1 MKKFFLILS
10 FLNILWAQFS
20 DPAQFSVKIDD
31 VNQGEVAIVDVSAE
45 LDFTWRIY
53 AVYDVPEGPSS
64 TKFIIESDIV
74 NKSGK
79 VIEPEP
85 IEKFDEGFSNIT
97 RYHEGTPQFSIP
109 LELKDD
115 LPNGTYNVD
124 VIIDYQVCNNSLCYP
139 PNQITKTATFD
150 IKSGPIRSDFV
161 FENFDF
167 DKDSILAIADNNI
180 SSFLILA
187 MTMGFL
193 ALLTPCV
200 FPMIPIT
207 ISFFLK
213 RGEDKNTSPVKGALV
228 YMFGI
233 IMTFT
238 LLGMLLAI
246 FLGASG
252 ATQLAS
258 NPYVNLFIAFLF
270 IYFAFSLFGFYEIE
284 LPQSLKR
291 FSLQRENSEGYAGI
305 LFMAL
310 TFTLTSFTCTVGF
323 MGLILVAAS
332 QGQWFWPIIGMLI
345 FSLAFASPFFFLALF
360 PHYLT
365 KMPQSGG
372 WLNSV
377 KVIMGFLEIAAAFKF
392 ISNTDL
398 VWQWDIFTYE
408 VVLTCWAIIMALCA
422 SYILGYIRFKN
433 DSKVTFSYQR
443 ELLIGVIGLLIV
455 LYYQWSWITL
465 TSSAKELVSYWSMMN
480 TYIPL
485 FYIGAVM
492 AVYGLKS
499 YGRILLSIIFLFL
512 SLYLLSGNFG
522 YNING
527 TIESYLP
534 PKKMKSNLNWINSLD
549 DAFII
554 ANEENKNIF
563 IDFTGVTCTNCRWME
578 TNIFSIN
585 SVEELMSEYVLVSLY
600 TDAGEGYLE
609 KREYQINR
617 FETAALPYYVILDSN
632 DKVLSE
638 FPGLTRN
645 VEEFKNFLKTGLNN

>member
-1 MKKFFLILS
+1 MKNFFLTLS

-20 DPAQFSVKIDD
+20 DPAQFTVNIDD
-31 VNQGEVAIVDVSAE
+31 VNQGEVAIIDVNAE

-53 AVYDVPEGPSS
+53 AVYDVPEGPSP

-79 VIEPEP
+79 IIEPEP
-85 IEKFDEGFSNIT
+85 IEKFDEGFGNIT
-97 RYHEGTPQFSIP
+97 KYHEGTPQFSIP

-115 LPNGTYNVD
+115 LPNGIYNVD

-139 PNQITKTATFD
+139 PNQITRTATFS

-167 DKDSILAIADNNI
+167 DKESILSIADNNI
-180 SSFLILA
+180 SSFLVLA
-187 MTMGFL
+187 MSMGFL

-207 ISFFLK
+207 ISFFMH
-213 RGEDKNTSPVKGALV
+213 RSENTNSSPVKSATV
-228 YMFGI
+228 YMLGI
-233 IMTFT
+233 VLTFT
-238 LLGMLLAI
+238 FLGMMLAI
-246 FLGASG
+246 LLGASG
-252 ATQLAS
+252 ANQLAA
-258 NPYVNLFIAFLF
+258 NPIVNIFIAFLF
-270 IYFAFSLFGFYEIE
+270 IYFAMSLFGFYEIE
-284 LPQSLKR
+284 IPESLR
-291 FSLQRENSEGYAGI
+291 RLSLQKENSEGYVGI

-310 TFTLTSFTCTVGF
+310 TFTLTSFTCTVQF

-332 QGQWFWPIIGMLI
+332 QGEWFWPIIGMLI

-365 KMPQSGG
+365 KLPQSGG

-377 KVIMGFLEIAAAFKF
+377 KVVMGFLELAAAFKF

-398 VWQWDIFTYE
+398 VWNWNIFTYE
-408 VVLTCWAIIMALCA
+408 VVLYLWALIMLLTGL
-422 SYILGYIRFKN
+422 YIFGLIKFKN
-433 DSKVTFSYQR
+433 DSPVTFSIQR
-443 ELLIGVIGLLIV
+443 SLFALAFIFFG
-455 LYYQWSWITL
+455 
-465 TSSAKELVSYWSMMN
+465 
-480 TYIPL
+480 TYL
-485 FYIGAVM
+485 A
-492 AVYGLKS
+492 A
-499 YGRILLSIIFLFL
+499 
-512 SLYLLSGNFG
+512 GNHG
-522 YNING
+522 YDING
-527 TIESYLP
+527 NIKSYLP
-534 PKKMKSNLNWINSLD
+534 PKKYQSNLVWNNNLD

-554 ANEENKNIF
+554 AAEQNKNIF

-600 TDAGEGYLE
+600 TDTGEGYLE

-645 VEEFKNFLKTGLNN
+645 VAEFKDFLKTGLN

>member
-1 MKKFFLILS
+1 MKKFFLTLS

-20 DPAQFSVKIDD
+20 DPAQFTASIDD
-31 VNQGEVAIVDVSAE
+31 VNQGEVAIIDVNAE

-74 NKSGK
+74 NRSGRI
-79 VIEPEP
+79 IEPEP
-85 IEKFDEGFSNIT
+85 IEKFDEGFGNIT
-97 RYHEGTPQFSIP
+97 KYHEGTPKFSIP

-115 LPNGTYNVD
+115 LPNGIYNVD

-139 PNQITKTATFD
+139 PNQITKTATFS

-167 DKDSILAIADNNI
+167 DKESILAIADNNI

-187 MTMGFL
+187 MSMGFL

-207 ISFFLK
+207 ISFFMH
-213 RGEDKNTSPVKGALV
+213 RSENTNSSPVKSATV
-228 YMFGI
+228 YMLGI
-233 IMTFT
+233 VLTFT
-238 LLGMLLAI
+238 FLGMMLAI
-246 FLGASG
+246 LLGASG
-252 ATQLAS
+252 ANQLAA
-258 NPYVNLFIAFLF
+258 NPIVNMFIAFLF
-270 IYFAFSLFGFYEIE
+270 IYFAMSLFGFYEIE
-284 LPQSLKR
+284 IPESLR
-291 FSLQRENSEGYAGI
+291 RLSLQKENSEGYVGI

-310 TFTLTSFTCTVGF
+310 TFTLTSFTCTVQF

-332 QGQWFWPIIGMLI
+332 QGEWFWPIIGMLI

-365 KMPQSGG
+365 KLPQSGG

-377 KVIMGFLEIAAAFKF
+377 KVVMGFLELAAAFKF

-398 VWQWDIFTYE
+398 VWNWNIFTYE
-408 VVLTCWAIIMALCA
+408 VVLYLWALIMLLTGL
-422 SYILGYIRFKN
+422 YIFGLIKFKN
-433 DSKVTFSYQR
+433 DSPVTFSIQR
-443 ELLIGVIGLLIV
+443 SLFALSFILFG
-455 LYYQWSWITL
+455 
-465 TSSAKELVSYWSMMN
+465 
-480 TYIPL
+480 TYL
-485 FYIGAVM
+485 A
-492 AVYGLKS
+492 A
-499 YGRILLSIIFLFL
+499 
-512 SLYLLSGNFG
+512 GNHG
-522 YNING
+522 YDING
-527 TIESYLP
+527 NIKSYLP
-534 PKKMKSNLNWINSLD
+534 PKKYQSNLVWNNNLD

-554 ANEENKNIF
+554 AKEQNKNIF

-617 FETAALPYYVILDSN
+617 FETAALPYYVILDNN

-645 VEEFKNFLKTGLNN
+645 VEEFEDFLKTGLNN

>member
-1 MKKFFLILS
+1 MKKFFLTLS

-20 DPAQFSVKIDD
+20 DPAQFTVSIDD
-31 VNQGEVAIVDVSAE
+31 VNQGEVAIIDVNAE

-74 NKSGK
+74 NKSGRI
-79 VIEPEP
+79 IEPEP
-85 IEKFDEGFSNIT
+85 IEKFDEGFGNIT
-97 RYHEGTPQFSIP
+97 KYHEGTPKFSIP

-115 LPNGTYNVD
+115 LPNGIYNVD

-139 PNQITKTATFD
+139 PNQITKTATFS

-167 DKDSILAIADNNI
+167 DKESILAIADNNI

-187 MTMGFL
+187 LSMGFL

-207 ISFFLK
+207 ISFFMH
-213 RGEDKNTSPVKGALV
+213 RSENTNSSPVKSATV
-228 YMFGI
+228 YMLGI
-233 IMTFT
+233 VLTFT
-238 LLGMLLAI
+238 FLGMMLAI
-246 FLGASG
+246 LLGASG
-252 ATQLAS
+252 ANQLAA
-258 NPYVNLFIAFLF
+258 NPIVNMFIAFLF
-270 IYFAFSLFGFYEIE
+270 IYFAMSLFGFYEIE
-284 LPQSLKR
+284 IPESLR
-291 FSLQRENSEGYAGI
+291 RLSLQKENSEGYVGI

-310 TFTLTSFTCTVGF
+310 TFTLTSFTCTVQF

-332 QGQWFWPIIGMLI
+332 QGEWFWPIIGMLI

-365 KMPQSGG
+365 KLPQSGG

-377 KVIMGFLEIAAAFKF
+377 KVVMGFLELAAAFKF

-398 VWQWDIFTYE
+398 VWNWNIFTYE
-408 VVLTCWAIIMALCA
+408 VVLYLWALIMLLTGL
-422 SYILGYIRFKN
+422 YIFGLIKFKN
-433 DSKVTFSYQR
+433 DSPVTFSIQR
-443 ELLIGVIGLLIV
+443 SLFALSFILFG
-455 LYYQWSWITL
+455 
-465 TSSAKELVSYWSMMN
+465 
-480 TYIPL
+480 TYL
-485 FYIGAVM
+485 A
-492 AVYGLKS
+492 A
-499 YGRILLSIIFLFL
+499 
-512 SLYLLSGNFG
+512 GNHG
-522 YNING
+522 YDING
-527 TIESYLP
+527 NIKSYLP
-534 PKKMKSNLNWINSLD
+534 PKKYQSNLVWNNNLD

-554 ANEENKNIF
+554 AKEQNKNIF

-609 KREYQINR
+609 KREYQITR
-617 FETAALPYYVILDSN
+617 FETAALPYYVILDNN

-645 VEEFKNFLKTGLNN
+645 VEEFKDFLKTGLNN

>member
-1 MKKFFLILS
+1 MKKFFLTLS

-20 DPAQFSVKIDD
+20 DPAQFTVNIDD
-31 VNQGEVAIVDVSAE
+31 VNQGEVAIIDVNAE

-74 NKSGK
+74 NKSGR
-79 VIEPEP
+79 VIEPKP
-85 IEKFDEGFSNIT
+85 IEKFDEGFGNIT
-97 RYHEGTPQFSIP
+97 KYHEGTPQFSIP

-139 PNQITKTATFD
+139 PNQITKTATFS

-167 DKDSILAIADNNI
+167 DKESILAIADNNI

-187 MTMGFL
+187 MSMGFL

-207 ISFFLK
+207 ISFFMH
-213 RGEDKNTSPVKGALV
+213 RSENTDSSPVKSATV
-228 YMFGI
+228 YMLGI
-233 IMTFT
+233 VLTFT
-238 LLGMLLAI
+238 FLGMMLAI
-246 FLGASG
+246 LLGASG
-252 ATQLAS
+252 ANQLAA
-258 NPYVNLFIAFLF
+258 NPIVNMFIAFLF
-270 IYFAFSLFGFYEIE
+270 IYFAMSLFGFYEIE
-284 LPQSLKR
+284 IPESLR
-291 FSLQRENSEGYAGI
+291 RLSLQKENSEGYVGI

-310 TFTLTSFTCTVGF
+310 TFTLTSFTCTVQF

-332 QGQWFWPIIGMLI
+332 QGEWFWPIIGMLI

-365 KMPQSGG
+365 KLPQSGG

-377 KVIMGFLEIAAAFKF
+377 KVVMGFLELAAAFKF

-398 VWQWDIFTYE
+398 VWNWNIFTYE
-408 VVLTCWAIIMALCA
+408 VVLYLWALIMLLTGL
-422 SYILGYIRFKN
+422 YIFGLIKFKN
-433 DSKVTFSYQR
+433 DSPVTFSVQR
-443 ELLIGVIGLLIV
+443 SLFALSFILFG
-455 LYYQWSWITL
+455 
-465 TSSAKELVSYWSMMN
+465 
-480 TYIPL
+480 TYL
-485 FYIGAVM
+485 A
-492 AVYGLKS
+492 A
-499 YGRILLSIIFLFL
+499 
-512 SLYLLSGNFG
+512 GNHG
-522 YNING
+522 YDING
-527 TIESYLP
+527 NIKSYLP
-534 PKKMKSNLNWINSLD
+534 PKKYQSNLIWNNNLN

-554 ANEENKNIF
+554 AKEQNKNIF

-578 TNIFSIN
+578 TNIFSIK
-585 SVEELMSEYVLVSLY
+585 SVEEIMSKYILVSLY

-645 VEEFKNFLKTGLNN
+645 IKEFKDFLNTGLN

>member
-1 MKKFFLILS
+1 MKKFFLTLS

-20 DPAQFSVKIDD
+20 DPAQFTVNIDD
-31 VNQGEVAIVDVSAE
+31 VNQGEVAIIDVNAE

-74 NKSGK
+74 NKSGR

-85 IEKFDEGFSNIT
+85 IEKFDEGFGNIT
-97 RYHEGTPQFSIP
+97 KYHEGTPQFSIP

-180 SSFLILA
+180 SSFLVLA
-187 MTMGFL
+187 MSMGFL

-207 ISFFLK
+207 ISFFMH
-213 RGEDKNTSPVKGALV
+213 RSENTNSSPVKSATV
-228 YMFGI
+228 YMLGI
-233 IMTFT
+233 VLTFT
-238 LLGMLLAI
+238 FLGMMLAI
-246 FLGASG
+246 LLGASG
-252 ATQLAS
+252 ANQLAA
-258 NPYVNLFIAFLF
+258 NPIVNMFIAFLF
-270 IYFAFSLFGFYEIE
+270 IYFAMSLFGFYEIE
-284 LPQSLKR
+284 IPESLR
-291 FSLQRENSEGYAGI
+291 RLSLQKENSEGYVGMG
-305 LFMAL
+305 FMAL
-310 TFTLTSFTCTVGF
+310 TFTLTSFTCTVQF

-332 QGQWFWPIIGMLI
+332 QGEWFWPIIGMLI

-365 KMPQSGG
+365 KLPQSGG

-377 KVIMGFLEIAAAFKF
+377 KVVMGFLELAAAFKF

-398 VWQWDIFTYE
+398 VWNWNIFTYE
-408 VVLTCWAIIMALCA
+408 VVLYLWALIMLLTGL
-422 SYILGYIRFKN
+422 YIFGLIKFKN
-433 DSKVTFSYQR
+433 DSPVTFSIQR
-443 ELLIGVIGLLIV
+443 SLFALAFIFFG
-455 LYYQWSWITL
+455 
-465 TSSAKELVSYWSMMN
+465 
-480 TYIPL
+480 TYL
-485 FYIGAVM
+485 A
-492 AVYGLKS
+492 A
-499 YGRILLSIIFLFL
+499 
-512 SLYLLSGNFG
+512 GNHG
-522 YNING
+522 YDING
-527 TIESYLP
+527 NIKSYLP
-534 PKKMKSNLNWINSLD
+534 PKKYQSNLVWNNNLD

-554 ANEENKNIF
+554 AAEQNKNIF

-645 VEEFKNFLKTGLNN
+645 VEEFKDFLKTGLNN

>member
-1 MKKFFLILS
+1 MKKFFLTLS

-20 DPAQFSVKIDD
+20 DPAQFTVNIDD
-31 VNQGEVAIVDVSAE
+31 VNQGEVAIIDVNAE

-74 NKSGK
+74 NKSGR

-85 IEKFDEGFSNIT
+85 IEKFDEGFGNIT
-97 RYHEGTPQFSIP
+97 KYHEGTPQFSIP

-139 PNQITKTATFD
+139 PNQIIKTATFD

-180 SSFLILA
+180 SSFLVLA
-187 MTMGFL
+187 MSMGFL

-207 ISFFLK
+207 ISFFMH
-213 RGEDKNTSPVKGALV
+213 RSENTNSSPVKSATV
-228 YMFGI
+228 YMLGI
-233 IMTFT
+233 VLTFT
-238 LLGMLLAI
+238 FLGMMLAI
-246 FLGASG
+246 LLGASG
-252 ATQLAS
+252 ANQLAA
-258 NPYVNLFIAFLF
+258 NPIVNMFIAFLF
-270 IYFAFSLFGFYEIE
+270 IYFAMSLFGFYEIE
-284 LPQSLKR
+284 IPESLR
-291 FSLQRENSEGYAGI
+291 RLSLQKENSEGYVGI

-310 TFTLTSFTCTVGF
+310 TFTLTSFTCTVQF

-332 QGQWFWPIIGMLI
+332 QGEWFWPIIGMLI

-365 KMPQSGG
+365 KLPQSGG

-377 KVIMGFLEIAAAFKF
+377 KVVMGFLELAAAFKF

-398 VWQWDIFTYE
+398 VWNWNIFTYE
-408 VVLTCWAIIMALCA
+408 VVLYLWALIMLLTGL
-422 SYILGYIRFKN
+422 YIFGLIKFKN
-433 DSKVTFSYQR
+433 DSPVTFSIQR
-443 ELLIGVIGLLIV
+443 SLFALAFIFFG
-455 LYYQWSWITL
+455 
-465 TSSAKELVSYWSMMN
+465 
-480 TYIPL
+480 TYL
-485 FYIGAVM
+485 A
-492 AVYGLKS
+492 A
-499 YGRILLSIIFLFL
+499 
-512 SLYLLSGNFG
+512 GNHG
-522 YNING
+522 YDING
-527 TIESYLP
+527 NIKSYLP
-534 PKKMKSNLNWINSLD
+534 PKKYQSNLVWNNNLD

-554 ANEENKNIF
+554 AAEQNKNIF

-645 VEEFKNFLKTGLNN
+645 VEEFKDFLKTGLNN

>member
-1 MKKFFLILS
+1 MKKFFLTLS

-20 DPAQFSVKIDD
+20 DPAQFTVSIDD
-31 VNQGEVAIVDVSAE
+31 VNQGEVAIIDVNAE

-74 NKSGK
+74 NKSGRI
-79 VIEPEP
+79 IEPEP
-85 IEKFDEGFSNIT
+85 IEKFDEGFGNIT
-97 RYHEGTPQFSIP
+97 KYHEGTPKFSIP

-115 LPNGTYNVD
+115 LPNGIYNVD

-139 PNQITKTATFD
+139 PNQITKTATFS

-167 DKDSILAIADNNI
+167 DKESILAIADNNI

-187 MTMGFL
+187 MSMGFL

-207 ISFFLK
+207 ISFFMH
-213 RGEDKNTSPVKGALV
+213 RSENTNSSPVKSATV
-228 YMFGI
+228 YMLGI
-233 IMTFT
+233 VLTFT
-238 LLGMLLAI
+238 FLGMMLAI
-246 FLGASG
+246 LLGASG
-252 ATQLAS
+252 ANQLAA
-258 NPYVNLFIAFLF
+258 NPIVNMFIAFLF
-270 IYFAFSLFGFYEIE
+270 IYFAMSLFGFYEIE
-284 LPQSLKR
+284 IPESLR
-291 FSLQRENSEGYAGI
+291 RLSLQKENSEGYVGI

-310 TFTLTSFTCTVGF
+310 TFTLTSFTCTVQF

-332 QGQWFWPIIGMLI
+332 QGEWFWPIIGMLI

-365 KMPQSGG
+365 KLPQSGG

-377 KVIMGFLEIAAAFKF
+377 KVVMGFLELAAAFKF

-398 VWQWDIFTYE
+398 VWNWNIFTYE
-408 VVLTCWAIIMALCA
+408 VVLYLWALIMLLTGL
-422 SYILGYIRFKN
+422 YIFGLIKFKN
-433 DSKVTFSYQR
+433 DSPVTFSIQR
-443 ELLIGVIGLLIV
+443 SLFALSFILFG
-455 LYYQWSWITL
+455 
-465 TSSAKELVSYWSMMN
+465 
-480 TYIPL
+480 TYL
-485 FYIGAVM
+485 A
-492 AVYGLKS
+492 A
-499 YGRILLSIIFLFL
+499 
-512 SLYLLSGNFG
+512 GNHG
-522 YNING
+522 YDING
-527 TIESYLP
+527 NIKSYLP
-534 PKKMKSNLNWINSLD
+534 PKKYQSNLVWNNNLD

-554 ANEENKNIF
+554 AKEQNKNIF

-617 FETAALPYYVILDSN
+617 FETAALPYYVILDNN

-645 VEEFKNFLKTGLNN
+645 VEEVKDFLKTGLNN

>member
-1 MKKFFLILS
+1 MKKFFLTLS

-20 DPAQFSVKIDD
+20 DPAQFTVSIDD
-31 VNQGEVAIVDVSAE
+31 VNQGEVAIIDVNAE

-74 NKSGK
+74 NKSGRI
-79 VIEPEP
+79 IEPEP
-85 IEKFDEGFSNIT
+85 IEKFDEGFGNIT
-97 RYHEGTPQFSIP
+97 KYHEGTPQFSIP

-139 PNQITKTATFD
+139 PNQITKTATFS

-167 DKDSILAIADNNI
+167 DKESILAIADNNI

-187 MTMGFL
+187 MSMGFL

-207 ISFFLK
+207 ISFFMH
-213 RGEDKNTSPVKGALV
+213 RSENTNSSPVKSATV
-228 YMFGI
+228 YMLGI
-233 IMTFT
+233 VLTFT
-238 LLGMLLAI
+238 FLGMMLAI
-246 FLGASG
+246 LLGASG
-252 ATQLAS
+252 ANQLAA
-258 NPYVNLFIAFLF
+258 NPIVNMFIAFLF
-270 IYFAFSLFGFYEIE
+270 IYFAMSLFGFYEIE
-284 LPQSLKR
+284 IPESLR
-291 FSLQRENSEGYAGI
+291 RLSLQKENSEGYVGI

-310 TFTLTSFTCTVGF
+310 TFTLTSFTCTVQF

-332 QGQWFWPIIGMLI
+332 QGEWFWPIIGMLI

-365 KMPQSGG
+365 KLPQSGG

-377 KVIMGFLEIAAAFKF
+377 KVVMGFLELAAAFKF

-398 VWQWDIFTYE
+398 VWNWNIFTYE
-408 VVLTCWAIIMALCA
+408 VVLYLWALIMLLTGL
-422 SYILGYIRFKN
+422 YIFGLIKFKN
-433 DSKVTFSYQR
+433 DSPVTFSIQR
-443 ELLIGVIGLLIV
+443 SLFALSFILFG
-455 LYYQWSWITL
+455 
-465 TSSAKELVSYWSMMN
+465 
-480 TYIPL
+480 TYL
-485 FYIGAVM
+485 A
-492 AVYGLKS
+492 A
-499 YGRILLSIIFLFL
+499 
-512 SLYLLSGNFG
+512 GNHG
-522 YNING
+522 YDING
-527 TIESYLP
+527 NIKSYLP
-534 PKKMKSNLNWINSLD
+534 PKKYQSNLVWNNNLD

-554 ANEENKNIF
+554 AKEQNKNIF

-617 FETAALPYYVILDSN
+617 FETAALPYYVILDNN

-645 VEEFKNFLKTGLNN
+645 VEEFKDFLKTGLNN

>member
-1 MKKFFLILS
+1 MKKFFLTLS

-20 DPAQFSVKIDD
+20 DPAQFTVNIDD
-31 VNQGEVAIVDVSAE
+31 VNQGEIAIIDVNAE

-74 NKSGK
+74 NKSGR

-85 IEKFDEGFSNIT
+85 IEKFDEGFGNIT
-97 RYHEGTPQFSIP
+97 KYHEGTPQFSIP

-115 LPNGTYNVD
+115 LPNGTYSVD

-180 SSFLILA
+180 SSFLVLA
-187 MTMGFL
+187 MSMGFL

-207 ISFFLK
+207 ISFFMH
-213 RGEDKNTSPVKGALV
+213 RSENTNSSPVKSATV
-228 YMFGI
+228 YMLGI
-233 IMTFT
+233 VLTFT
-238 LLGMLLAI
+238 FLGMMLAI
-246 FLGASG
+246 LLGASG
-252 ATQLAS
+252 ANQLAA
-258 NPYVNLFIAFLF
+258 NPIVNMFIAFLF
-270 IYFAFSLFGFYEIE
+270 IYFAMSLFGFYEIE
-284 LPQSLKR
+284 IPESLR
-291 FSLQRENSEGYAGI
+291 RLSLQKENSEGYVGI

-310 TFTLTSFTCTVGF
+310 TFTLTSFTCTVQF

-332 QGQWFWPIIGMLI
+332 QGEWFWPIIGMLI

-365 KMPQSGG
+365 KLPQSGG

-377 KVIMGFLEIAAAFKF
+377 KVVMGFLELAAAFKF

-398 VWQWDIFTYE
+398 VWNWNIFTYE
-408 VVLTCWAIIMALCA
+408 VVLYLWALIMLLTGL
-422 SYILGYIRFKN
+422 YIFGLIKFKN
-433 DSKVTFSYQR
+433 DSPVTFSIQR
-443 ELLIGVIGLLIV
+443 SLFALAFIFFG
-455 LYYQWSWITL
+455 
-465 TSSAKELVSYWSMMN
+465 
-480 TYIPL
+480 TYL
-485 FYIGAVM
+485 A
-492 AVYGLKS
+492 A
-499 YGRILLSIIFLFL
+499 
-512 SLYLLSGNFG
+512 GNHG
-522 YNING
+522 YDING
-527 TIESYLP
+527 NIKSYLP
-534 PKKMKSNLNWINSLD
+534 PKKYQSNLVWNNNLD

-554 ANEENKNIF
+554 AAEQNKNIF

-645 VEEFKNFLKTGLNN
+645 VEEFKDFLKTGLNN

>member
-1 MKKFFLILS
+1 MKKFFLTLS

-20 DPAQFSVKIDD
+20 DPAQFTVSIDD
-31 VNQGEVAIVDVSAE
+31 VNQGEVAIIDVNAE

-74 NKSGK
+74 NKSGRI
-79 VIEPEP
+79 IEPEP
-85 IEKFDEGFSNIT
+85 IEKFDEGFGNIT
-97 RYHEGTPQFSIP
+97 KYHEGTPKFSIP

-115 LPNGTYNVD
+115 LLNGIYNVD

-139 PNQITKTATFD
+139 PNQITKTATFS

-167 DKDSILAIADNNI
+167 DKESILAIADNNI

-187 MTMGFL
+187 MSMGFL

-207 ISFFLK
+207 ISFFMH
-213 RGEDKNTSPVKGALV
+213 RSENTNSSPVKSATV
-228 YMFGI
+228 YMLGI
-233 IMTFT
+233 VLTFT
-238 LLGMLLAI
+238 FLGMMLAI
-246 FLGASG
+246 LLGASG
-252 ATQLAS
+252 ANQLAA
-258 NPYVNLFIAFLF
+258 NPIVNMFIAFLF
-270 IYFAFSLFGFYEIE
+270 IYFAMSLFGFYEIE
-284 LPQSLKR
+284 IPESLR
-291 FSLQRENSEGYAGI
+291 RLSLQKENSEGYVGI

-310 TFTLTSFTCTVGF
+310 TFTLTSFTCTVQF

-332 QGQWFWPIIGMLI
+332 QGEWFWPIIGMLI

-365 KMPQSGG
+365 KLPQSGG

-377 KVIMGFLEIAAAFKF
+377 KVVMGFLELAAAFKF

-398 VWQWDIFTYE
+398 VWNWNIFTYE
-408 VVLTCWAIIMALCA
+408 VVLYLWALIMLLTGL
-422 SYILGYIRFKN
+422 YIFGLIKFKN
-433 DSKVTFSYQR
+433 DSPVTFSIQR
-443 ELLIGVIGLLIV
+443 SLFALSFILFG
-455 LYYQWSWITL
+455 
-465 TSSAKELVSYWSMMN
+465 
-480 TYIPL
+480 TYL
-485 FYIGAVM
+485 A
-492 AVYGLKS
+492 A
-499 YGRILLSIIFLFL
+499 
-512 SLYLLSGNFG
+512 GNHG
-522 YNING
+522 YDING
-527 TIESYLP
+527 NIKSYLP
-534 PKKMKSNLNWINSLD
+534 PKKYQSNLVWNNNLD

-554 ANEENKNIF
+554 AKEQNKNIF

-617 FETAALPYYVILDSN
+617 FETAALPYYVILDNN

-645 VEEFKNFLKTGLNN
+645 VEEFKDFLKTGLNN

>member
-1 MKKFFLILS
+1 MKKFFLTLS

-20 DPAQFSVKIDD
+20 DPAQFTVNIDD
-31 VNQGEVAIVDVSAE
+31 VNQGEVAIIDVNAE

-85 IEKFDEGFSNIT
+85 IEKFDEGFGNIT
-97 RYHEGTPQFSIP
+97 KYHEGTPQFSIP

-150 IKSGPIRSDFV
+150 IKSGPIRSDFI

-180 SSFLILA
+180 SSFLVLA
-187 MTMGFL
+187 MSMGFL

-207 ISFFLK
+207 ISFFMH
-213 RGEDKNTSPVKGALV
+213 RSENTNSSPVKSATV
-228 YMFGI
+228 YMLGI
-233 IMTFT
+233 VLTFT
-238 LLGMLLAI
+238 FLGMMLAI
-246 FLGASG
+246 LLGASG
-252 ATQLAS
+252 ANQLAA
-258 NPYVNLFIAFLF
+258 NPIVNMFIAFLF
-270 IYFAFSLFGFYEIE
+270 IYFAMSLFGFYEIE
-284 LPQSLKR
+284 IPESLR
-291 FSLQRENSEGYAGI
+291 RLSLQKENSKGYVGI

-310 TFTLTSFTCTVGF
+310 TFTLTSFTCTVQF

-332 QGQWFWPIIGMLI
+332 QGEWFWPIIGMLI

-365 KMPQSGG
+365 KLPQSGG

-377 KVIMGFLEIAAAFKF
+377 KVVMGFLELAAAFKF

-398 VWQWDIFTYE
+398 VWNWNIFTYE
-408 VVLTCWAIIMALCA
+408 VVLYLWALIMLLTGL
-422 SYILGYIRFKN
+422 YIFGLIKFKN
-433 DSKVTFSYQR
+433 DSPVTFSIQR
-443 ELLIGVIGLLIV
+443 SLFALAFIFFG
-455 LYYQWSWITL
+455 
-465 TSSAKELVSYWSMMN
+465 
-480 TYIPL
+480 TYL
-485 FYIGAVM
+485 A
-492 AVYGLKS
+492 A
-499 YGRILLSIIFLFL
+499 
-512 SLYLLSGNFG
+512 GNHG
-522 YNING
+522 YDING
-527 TIESYLP
+527 NIKSYLP
-534 PKKMKSNLNWINSLD
+534 PKKYQSNLVWNNNLD

-554 ANEENKNIF
+554 AAEQNKNIF

-645 VEEFKNFLKTGLNN
+645 VAEFKDFLKTGLN

>member
-1 MKKFFLILS
+1 MKKFFLTLS

-20 DPAQFSVKIDD
+20 DPAQFTVNIDD
-31 VNQGEVAIVDVSAE
+31 VNQGEVAIINVNAE

-74 NKSGK
+74 NKSGR

-85 IEKFDEGFSNIT
+85 IEKFDEGFGNIT
-97 RYHEGTPQFSIP
+97 KYHEGTPQFSIP

-139 PNQITKTATFD
+139 PNKITKTATFD

-180 SSFLILA
+180 SSFLVLA
-187 MTMGFL
+187 MSMGFL

-207 ISFFLK
+207 ISFFMH
-213 RGEDKNTSPVKGALV
+213 RSENTNSSPVKSATV
-228 YMFGI
+228 YMLGI
-233 IMTFT
+233 VLTFT
-238 LLGMLLAI
+238 FLGMMLAI
-246 FLGASG
+246 LLGASG
-252 ATQLAS
+252 ANQLAA
-258 NPYVNLFIAFLF
+258 NPIVNMFIAFLF
-270 IYFAFSLFGFYEIE
+270 IYFAMSLFGFYEIE
-284 LPQSLKR
+284 IPESLR
-291 FSLQRENSEGYAGI
+291 RLSLQKENSEGYVGI

-310 TFTLTSFTCTVGF
+310 TFTLTSFTCTVQF

-332 QGQWFWPIIGMLI
+332 QGEWFWPIIGMLI

-365 KMPQSGG
+365 KLPQSGG

-377 KVIMGFLEIAAAFKF
+377 KVVMGFLELAAAFKF

-398 VWQWDIFTYE
+398 VWNWNIFTYE
-408 VVLTCWAIIMALCA
+408 VVLYLWALIMLLTGL
-422 SYILGYIRFKN
+422 YIFGLIKFKN
-433 DSKVTFSYQR
+433 DSPVTFSIQR
-443 ELLIGVIGLLIV
+443 SLFALAFIFFG
-455 LYYQWSWITL
+455 
-465 TSSAKELVSYWSMMN
+465 
-480 TYIPL
+480 TYL
-485 FYIGAVM
+485 A
-492 AVYGLKS
+492 A
-499 YGRILLSIIFLFL
+499 
-512 SLYLLSGNFG
+512 GNHG
-522 YNING
+522 YDING
-527 TIESYLP
+527 NIKSYLP
-534 PKKMKSNLNWINSLD
+534 PKKYQSNLVWNNNLD

-554 ANEENKNIF
+554 AAEQNKNIF

-645 VEEFKNFLKTGLNN
+645 VEEFKDFLKTGLNN

>member
-20 DPAQFSVKIDD
+20 DPAQFNVKIDD

-53 AVYDVPEGPSS
+53 AVYDLPEGPSS

-97 RYHEGTPQFSIP
+97 KYHEGTPQFSIP

-139 PNQITKTATFD
+139 PNQITKTATFE

-187 MTMGFL
+187 MSMGFL

-207 ISFFLK
+207 ISFFMH
-213 RGEDKNTSPVKGALV
+213 RSENTNSSPVKSATV
-228 YMFGI
+228 YMLGI
-233 IMTFT
+233 VLTFT
-238 LLGMLLAI
+238 FLGMMLAI
-246 FLGASG
+246 LLGASG
-252 ATQLAS
+252 ANQLAA
-258 NPYVNLFIAFLF
+258 NPIVNMFIAFLF
-270 IYFAFSLFGFYEIE
+270 IYFAMSLFGFYEIE
-284 LPQSLKR
+284 IPESLR
-291 FSLQRENSEGYAGI
+291 RLSLQKENSEGYVGI

-310 TFTLTSFTCTVGF
+310 TFTLTSFTCTVQF

-332 QGQWFWPIIGMLI
+332 QGEWFWPIIGMLI

-365 KMPQSGG
+365 KLPQSGG

-377 KVIMGFLEIAAAFKF
+377 KVVMGFLELAAAFKF

-398 VWQWDIFTYE
+398 VWNWNIFTYE
-408 VVLTCWAIIMALCA
+408 VVLYLWALIMLLTGL
-422 SYILGYIRFKN
+422 YIFGLIKFKN
-433 DSKVTFSYQR
+433 DSPVTFSIQR
-443 ELLIGVIGLLIV
+443 SLFA
-455 LYYQWSWITL
+455 L
-465 TSSAKELVSYWSMMN
+465 TFIFFG
-480 TYIPL
+480 TYL
-485 FYIGAVM
+485 A
-492 AVYGLKS
+492 A
-499 YGRILLSIIFLFL
+499 
-512 SLYLLSGNFG
+512 GNHG
-522 YNING
+522 YDING
-527 TIESYLP
+527 NIKSYLP
-534 PKKMKSNLNWINSLD
+534 PKKYQSNLVWNNNLD

-554 ANEENKNIF
+554 AAEQNKNIF

-645 VEEFKNFLKTGLNN
+645 VEEFKDFLKTGLNN

>member
-1 MKKFFLILS
+1 MKKFFLTLS

-20 DPAQFSVKIDD
+20 DPAQFTVSIDD
-31 VNQGEVAIVDVSAE
+31 VNQGEVAIIDVNAE

-74 NKSGK
+74 NKSGRI
-79 VIEPEP
+79 IEPEP
-85 IEKFDEGFSNIT
+85 IEKFDEGFGNIT
-97 RYHEGTPQFSIP
+97 KYHEGTPKFSIP

-115 LPNGTYNVD
+115 LPNGIYNVD

-139 PNQITKTATFD
+139 PNQITKTATFS

-167 DKDSILAIADNNI
+167 DKESILAIADNNI

-187 MTMGFL
+187 MSMGFL

-207 ISFFLK
+207 ISFFMH
-213 RGEDKNTSPVKGALV
+213 RSENTNSSPVKSATV
-228 YMFGI
+228 YMLGI
-233 IMTFT
+233 VLTFT
-238 LLGMLLAI
+238 FLGMMLAI
-246 FLGASG
+246 LLGASG
-252 ATQLAS
+252 ANQLAA
-258 NPYVNLFIAFLF
+258 NPIVNMFIAFLF
-270 IYFAFSLFGFYEIE
+270 IYFAMSLFGFYEIE
-284 LPQSLKR
+284 IPESLR
-291 FSLQRENSEGYAGI
+291 RLSLQKENSEGYVGI

-310 TFTLTSFTCTVGF
+310 TFTLTSFTCTVQF

-332 QGQWFWPIIGMLI
+332 QGEWFWPIIGMLI

-365 KMPQSGG
+365 KLPQSGG

-377 KVIMGFLEIAAAFKF
+377 KVVMGFLELAAAFKF

-398 VWQWDIFTYE
+398 VWNWNIFTYE
-408 VVLTCWAIIMALCA
+408 VVLYLWALIMLLTGL
-422 SYILGYIRFKN
+422 YIFGLIKFKN
-433 DSKVTFSYQR
+433 DSPVTFSIQR
-443 ELLIGVIGLLIV
+443 SLFALSFILFG
-455 LYYQWSWITL
+455 
-465 TSSAKELVSYWSMMN
+465 
-480 TYIPL
+480 TYL
-485 FYIGAVM
+485 A
-492 AVYGLKS
+492 A
-499 YGRILLSIIFLFL
+499 
-512 SLYLLSGNFG
+512 GNHG
-522 YNING
+522 YDING
-527 TIESYLP
+527 NIKSYLP
-534 PKKMKSNLNWINSLD
+534 PKKYQSNLVWNNNLD

-554 ANEENKNIF
+554 AKEQNKNIF

-585 SVEELMSEYVLVSLY
+585 SVEEIMSEYVLVSLY
-600 TDAGEGYLE
+600 TDAEEGYLE
-609 KREYQINR
+609 KRDYQINR
-617 FETAALPYYVILDSN
+617 FETAALPYYVILDNN

-645 VEEFKNFLKTGLNN
+645 VEEFKDFLKTGLNN

>member
-1 MKKFFLILS
+1 MKKFFLTLS

-20 DPAQFSVKIDD
+20 DPAQFTVNIDD
-31 VNQGEVAIVDVSAE
+31 VNQGEVAIIDVNAE

-85 IEKFDEGFSNIT
+85 IEKFDEGFGNIT
-97 RYHEGTPQFSIP
+97 KYHEGTPQFSIP

-150 IKSGPIRSDFV
+150 IKSGPIRSDFI

-180 SSFLILA
+180 SSFLVLA
-187 MTMGFL
+187 MSMGFL

-207 ISFFLK
+207 ISFFMH
-213 RGEDKNTSPVKGALV
+213 RSENTNSSPVKSATV
-228 YMFGI
+228 YMLGI
-233 IMTFT
+233 VLTFT
-238 LLGMLLAI
+238 FLGMMLAI
-246 FLGASG
+246 LLGASG
-252 ATQLAS
+252 ANQLAA
-258 NPYVNLFIAFLF
+258 NPIVNMFIAFLF
-270 IYFAFSLFGFYEIE
+270 IYFAMSLFGFYEIE
-284 LPQSLKR
+284 IPESLR
-291 FSLQRENSEGYAGI
+291 RLSLQKENSKGYVGI

-310 TFTLTSFTCTVGF
+310 TFTLTSFTCTVQF

-332 QGQWFWPIIGMLI
+332 QGEWFWPIIGMLI

-365 KMPQSGG
+365 KLPQSGG

-377 KVIMGFLEIAAAFKF
+377 KVVMGFLELAAAFKF

-398 VWQWDIFTYE
+398 VWNWNIFTYE
-408 VVLTCWAIIMALCA
+408 VVLYLWALIMLLTGL
-422 SYILGYIRFKN
+422 YIFGLIKFKN
-433 DSKVTFSYQR
+433 DSPVTFSIQR
-443 ELLIGVIGLLIV
+443 SLFALAFIFFG
-455 LYYQWSWITL
+455 
-465 TSSAKELVSYWSMMN
+465 
-480 TYIPL
+480 TYL
-485 FYIGAVM
+485 A
-492 AVYGLKS
+492 A
-499 YGRILLSIIFLFL
+499 
-512 SLYLLSGNFG
+512 GNHG
-522 YNING
+522 YDING
-527 TIESYLP
+527 NIKSYLP
-534 PKKMKSNLNWINSLD
+534 PKKYQSNLVWNNNLD

-554 ANEENKNIF
+554 AAEQNKNIF

-645 VEEFKNFLKTGLNN
+645 VEEFKDFLKTGLNN

>member
-1 MKKFFLILS
+1 MKKFFLTLS

-20 DPAQFSVKIDD
+20 DPAQFTVNIDD
-31 VNQGEVAIVDVSAE
+31 VNQGEVAIIDVNAE

-74 NKSGK
+74 NKSGR
-79 VIEPEP
+79 VIEPNP
-85 IEKFDEGFSNIT
+85 IEKFDEGFGNIT
-97 RYHEGTPQFSIP
+97 KYHEGTPQFSIP

-180 SSFLILA
+180 SSFLVLA
-187 MTMGFL
+187 MSMGFL

-207 ISFFLK
+207 ISFFMH
-213 RGEDKNTSPVKGALV
+213 RSENTNSSPVKSATV
-228 YMFGI
+228 YMLGI
-233 IMTFT
+233 VLTFT
-238 LLGMLLAI
+238 FLGMMLAI
-246 FLGASG
+246 LLGASG
-252 ATQLAS
+252 ANQLAA
-258 NPYVNLFIAFLF
+258 NPIVNMFIAFLF
-270 IYFAFSLFGFYEIE
+270 IYFAMSLFGFYEIE
-284 LPQSLKR
+284 IPESLR
-291 FSLQRENSEGYAGI
+291 RLSLQKENSEGYVGI

-310 TFTLTSFTCTVGF
+310 TFTLTSFTCTVQF

-332 QGQWFWPIIGMLI
+332 QGEWFWPIIGMLI

-365 KMPQSGG
+365 KLPQSGG

-377 KVIMGFLEIAAAFKF
+377 KVVMGFLELAAAFKF

-398 VWQWDIFTYE
+398 VWNWNIFTYE
-408 VVLTCWAIIMALCA
+408 VVLYLWALIMLLTGL
-422 SYILGYIRFKN
+422 YIFGLIKFKN
-433 DSKVTFSYQR
+433 DSPVTFSIQR
-443 ELLIGVIGLLIV
+443 SLFALAFIFFG
-455 LYYQWSWITL
+455 
-465 TSSAKELVSYWSMMN
+465 
-480 TYIPL
+480 TYL
-485 FYIGAVM
+485 A
-492 AVYGLKS
+492 A
-499 YGRILLSIIFLFL
+499 
-512 SLYLLSGNFG
+512 GNHG
-522 YNING
+522 YDING
-527 TIESYLP
+527 NIKSYLP
-534 PKKMKSNLNWINSLD
+534 PKKYQSNLVWNNNLD

-554 ANEENKNIF
+554 AAEQNKNIF

-645 VEEFKNFLKTGLNN
+645 VEEFKDFLKTGLNN

>member
-1 MKKFFLILS
+1 MKKFFLTLS

-20 DPAQFSVKIDD
+20 DPAQFTVSIDD
-31 VNQGEVAIVDVSAE
+31 VNQGEVAIIDVNAE

-74 NKSGK
+74 NKSGRI
-79 VIEPEP
+79 IEPEP
-85 IEKFDEGFSNIT
+85 IEKFDEGFGNIT
-97 RYHEGTPQFSIP
+97 KYHEGTPKFSIT

-115 LPNGTYNVD
+115 LPNGIYNVD

-139 PNQITKTATFD
+139 PNQITKTATFS

-167 DKDSILAIADNNI
+167 DKESILAIADNNI

-187 MTMGFL
+187 MSMGFL

-207 ISFFLK
+207 ISFFMH
-213 RGEDKNTSPVKGALV
+213 RSENTNSSPVKSATV
-228 YMFGI
+228 YMLGI
-233 IMTFT
+233 VLTFT
-238 LLGMLLAI
+238 FLGMMLAI
-246 FLGASG
+246 LLGASG
-252 ATQLAS
+252 ANQLAA
-258 NPYVNLFIAFLF
+258 NPIVNMFIAFLF
-270 IYFAFSLFGFYEIE
+270 IYFAMSLFGFYEIE
-284 LPQSLKR
+284 IPESLR
-291 FSLQRENSEGYAGI
+291 RLSLQKENSEGYVGI

-310 TFTLTSFTCTVGF
+310 TFTLTSFTCTVQF

-332 QGQWFWPIIGMLI
+332 QGEWFWPIIGMLI

-365 KMPQSGG
+365 KLPQSGG

-377 KVIMGFLEIAAAFKF
+377 KVVMGFLELAAAFKF

-398 VWQWDIFTYE
+398 VWNWNIFTYE
-408 VVLTCWAIIMALCA
+408 VVLYLWALIMLLTGL
-422 SYILGYIRFKN
+422 YIFGLIKFKN
-433 DSKVTFSYQR
+433 DSPVTFSIQR
-443 ELLIGVIGLLIV
+443 SLFALSFILFG
-455 LYYQWSWITL
+455 
-465 TSSAKELVSYWSMMN
+465 
-480 TYIPL
+480 TYL
-485 FYIGAVM
+485 A
-492 AVYGLKS
+492 A
-499 YGRILLSIIFLFL
+499 
-512 SLYLLSGNFG
+512 GNHG
-522 YNING
+522 YDING
-527 TIESYLP
+527 NIKSYLP
-534 PKKMKSNLNWINSLD
+534 PKKYQSNLVWNNNLD

-554 ANEENKNIF
+554 AKEQNKNIF

-585 SVEELMSEYVLVSLY
+585 SVDELMSEYVLVSLY

-617 FETAALPYYVILDSN
+617 FETAALPYYVILDNN

-645 VEEFKNFLKTGLNN
+645 VEEFKDFLKTGLNN

>member
-1 MKKFFLILS
+1 MKKFFLTLS

-20 DPAQFSVKIDD
+20 DPAQFTVNIDD
-31 VNQGEVAIVDVSAE
+31 VNQGEVAIIDVNAE

-74 NKSGK
+74 NKSGR

-85 IEKFDEGFSNIT
+85 IEKFDEGFGNIT
-97 RYHEGTPQFSIP
+97 KYHEGTPQFSIP

-180 SSFLILA
+180 SSFLVLA
-187 MTMGFL
+187 MSMGFL

-207 ISFFLK
+207 ISFFMH
-213 RGEDKNTSPVKGALV
+213 RSENTNSSPVKSATV
-228 YMFGI
+228 YMLGI
-233 IMTFT
+233 VLTFT
-238 LLGMLLAI
+238 FLGMMLAI
-246 FLGASG
+246 LLGASG
-252 ATQLAS
+252 ANQLAA
-258 NPYVNLFIAFLF
+258 NPIVNMFIAFLF
-270 IYFAFSLFGFYEIE
+270 IYFAMSLFGFYEIE
-284 LPQSLKR
+284 IPESLR
-291 FSLQRENSEGYAGI
+291 RLSLQKENSEGYVGI

-310 TFTLTSFTCTVGF
+310 TFTLTSFTCTVQF

-332 QGQWFWPIIGMLI
+332 QGEWFWPIIGMLI

-365 KMPQSGG
+365 KLPQSGG

-377 KVIMGFLEIAAAFKF
+377 KVVMGFLELAAAFKF

-398 VWQWDIFTYE
+398 VWNWNIFTYE
-408 VVLTCWAIIMALCA
+408 VVLYLWALIMLLTGL
-422 SYILGYIRFKN
+422 YIFGLIKFKN
-433 DSKVTFSYQR
+433 DSPVTFSIQR
-443 ELLIGVIGLLIV
+443 SLFALAFIFFG
-455 LYYQWSWITL
+455 
-465 TSSAKELVSYWSMMN
+465 
-480 TYIPL
+480 TYL
-485 FYIGAVM
+485 A
-492 AVYGLKS
+492 A
-499 YGRILLSIIFLFL
+499 
-512 SLYLLSGNFG
+512 GNHG
-522 YNING
+522 YDING
-527 TIESYLP
+527 NIKSYLP
-534 PKKMKSNLNWINSLD
+534 PKKYQSNLVWNNNLD

-554 ANEENKNIF
+554 AAEQNKNIF

-585 SVEELMSEYVLVSLY
+585 SVEELMSQYVLVSLY

-645 VEEFKNFLKTGLNN
+645 VEEFKDFLKTGLNN

>member
-1 MKKFFLILS
+1 MKKFFLTLS

-20 DPAQFSVKIDD
+20 DPAQFTVNIDD
-31 VNQGEVAIVDVSAE
+31 VNQGEVAIIDVNAE

-74 NKSGK
+74 NKSGR
-79 VIEPEP
+79 VIEPKP
-85 IEKFDEGFSNIT
+85 IEKFDEGFGNIT
-97 RYHEGTPQFSIP
+97 KYHEGTPQFSIP

-139 PNQITKTATFD
+139 PNQITKTATFS

-167 DKDSILAIADNNI
+167 DKESILAIADNNI

-187 MTMGFL
+187 MSMGFL

-207 ISFFLK
+207 ISFFMH
-213 RGEDKNTSPVKGALV
+213 RSENTNSSPVKSATV

-233 IMTFT
+233 VLTFT
-238 LLGMLLAI
+238 FLGMMLAI
-246 FLGASG
+246 LLGASG
-252 ATQLAS
+252 ANQLAA
-258 NPYVNLFIAFLF
+258 NPIVNMFIAFLF
-270 IYFAFSLFGFYEIE
+270 IYFAMSLFGFYEIE
-284 LPQSLKR
+284 IPESLR
-291 FSLQRENSEGYAGI
+291 RLSLQKENSEGYVGI

-310 TFTLTSFTCTVGF
+310 TFTLTSFTCTVQF

-332 QGQWFWPIIGMLI
+332 QGEWFWPIIGMLI

-365 KMPQSGG
+365 KLPQSGG

-377 KVIMGFLEIAAAFKF
+377 KVVMGFLELAAAFKF

-398 VWQWDIFTYE
+398 VWNWNIFTYE
-408 VVLTCWAIIMALCA
+408 VVLYLWALIMLLTGL
-422 SYILGYIRFKN
+422 YIFGLIKFKN
-433 DSKVTFSYQR
+433 DSPVTFSVQR
-443 ELLIGVIGLLIV
+443 SLFALSFILFG
-455 LYYQWSWITL
+455 
-465 TSSAKELVSYWSMMN
+465 
-480 TYIPL
+480 TYL
-485 FYIGAVM
+485 A
-492 AVYGLKS
+492 A
-499 YGRILLSIIFLFL
+499 
-512 SLYLLSGNFG
+512 GNHG
-522 YNING
+522 YDING
-527 TIESYLP
+527 NIKSYLP
-534 PKKMKSNLNWINSLD
+534 PKKYQSNLVWNNNLN

-554 ANEENKNIF
+554 AKEQNKNIF

-578 TNIFSIN
+578 TNIFSIK
-585 SVEELMSEYVLVSLY
+585 SVEEIMSKYILVSLY

-645 VEEFKNFLKTGLNN
+645 IKEFKDFLNTGLN

>member
-1 MKKFFLILS
+1 MKKFFLTLS

-20 DPAQFSVKIDD
+20 DPAQFTVSIDD
-31 VNQGEVAIVDVSAE
+31 VNQGEVAIIDVNAE

-74 NKSGK
+74 NKSGRI
-79 VIEPEP
+79 IEPEP
-85 IEKFDEGFSNIT
+85 IEKFDEGFGNIT
-97 RYHEGTPQFSIP
+97 KYHEGTPKFSIP

-115 LPNGTYNVD
+115 LPNGIYNVD

-139 PNQITKTATFD
+139 PNQITKTATFS

-167 DKDSILAIADNNI
+167 DKESILAIADNNI

-187 MTMGFL
+187 MSMGFL

-207 ISFFLK
+207 ISFFMH
-213 RGEDKNTSPVKGALV
+213 RSENTNSSPAKSATV
-228 YMFGI
+228 YMLGI
-233 IMTFT
+233 VLTFT
-238 LLGMLLAI
+238 FLGMMLAI
-246 FLGASG
+246 LLGASG
-252 ATQLAS
+252 ANQLAA
-258 NPYVNLFIAFLF
+258 NPIVNMFIAFLF
-270 IYFAFSLFGFYEIE
+270 IYFAMSLFGFYEIE
-284 LPQSLKR
+284 IPESLR
-291 FSLQRENSEGYAGI
+291 RLSLQKENSEGYVGI

-310 TFTLTSFTCTVGF
+310 TFTLTSFTCTVQF

-332 QGQWFWPIIGMLI
+332 QGEWFWPIIGMLI

-365 KMPQSGG
+365 KLPQSGG

-377 KVIMGFLEIAAAFKF
+377 KVVMGFLELAAAFKF

-398 VWQWDIFTYE
+398 VWNWNIFTYE
-408 VVLTCWAIIMALCA
+408 VVLYLWALIMLLTGL
-422 SYILGYIRFKN
+422 YIFGLIKFKN
-433 DSKVTFSYQR
+433 DSPVTFSIQR
-443 ELLIGVIGLLIV
+443 SLFALSFILFG
-455 LYYQWSWITL
+455 
-465 TSSAKELVSYWSMMN
+465 
-480 TYIPL
+480 TYL
-485 FYIGAVM
+485 A
-492 AVYGLKS
+492 A
-499 YGRILLSIIFLFL
+499 
-512 SLYLLSGNFG
+512 GNHG
-522 YNING
+522 YDING
-527 TIESYLP
+527 NIKSYLP
-534 PKKMKSNLNWINSLD
+534 PKKYQSNLVWNNNLD

-554 ANEENKNIF
+554 AKEQNKNIF

-617 FETAALPYYVILDSN
+617 FETAALPYYVILDNN
-632 DKVLSE
+632 DKVMSE

-645 VEEFKNFLKTGLNN
+645 VEEFKDFLKTGLNN

>member
-20 DPAQFSVKIDD
+20 DPAQFNVKIDD

-53 AVYDVPEGPSS
+53 AVYDLPEGPSS

-74 NKSGK
+74 NKSGR
-79 VIEPEP
+79 VLEPEP

-97 RYHEGTPQFSIP
+97 KYHEGTPQFSIP

-139 PNQITKTATFD
+139 PNQITKTATFE

-167 DKDSILAIADNNI
+167 DKESILAIADNNI
-180 SSFLILA
+180 SSFLVLA
-187 MTMGFL
+187 LSMGFL

-207 ISFFLK
+207 ISFFMH
-213 RGEDKNTSPVKGALV
+213 RSENANSSPVKSATV
-228 YMFGI
+228 YMLGI
-233 IMTFT
+233 VLTFT
-238 LLGMLLAI
+238 FLGMMLAI
-246 FLGASG
+246 LLGASG
-252 ATQLAS
+252 ANQLAA
-258 NPYVNLFIAFLF
+258 NPIVNMFIAFLF
-270 IYFAFSLFGFYEIE
+270 IYFAMSLFGFYEIE
-284 LPQSLKR
+284 IPESLR
-291 FSLQRENSEGYAGI
+291 RLSLQKENSEGYVGI

-310 TFTLTSFTCTVGF
+310 TFTLTSFTCTVQF

-332 QGQWFWPIIGMLI
+332 QGEWFWPIIGMLI

-365 KMPQSGG
+365 KLPQSGG

-377 KVIMGFLEIAAAFKF
+377 KVVMGFLELAAAFKF

-398 VWQWDIFTYE
+398 VWNWNIFTYE
-408 VVLTCWAIIMALCA
+408 VVLYLWALIMLLTGL
-422 SYILGYIRFKN
+422 YIFGLIKFKN
-433 DSKVTFSYQR
+433 DSPVTFSIQR
-443 ELLIGVIGLLIV
+443 SLFALAFIFFG
-455 LYYQWSWITL
+455 
-465 TSSAKELVSYWSMMN
+465 
-480 TYIPL
+480 TYL
-485 FYIGAVM
+485 A
-492 AVYGLKS
+492 A
-499 YGRILLSIIFLFL
+499 
-512 SLYLLSGNFG
+512 GNHG
-522 YNING
+522 YDING
-527 TIESYLP
+527 NIKSYLP
-534 PKKMKSNLNWINSLD
+534 PKKYQSNLVWNNNLD

-554 ANEENKNIF
+554 AAEQNKNIF

-645 VEEFKNFLKTGLNN
+645 VEEFKDFLKTGLNN

>member
-1 MKKFFLILS
+1 MKKFFLTLS

-20 DPAQFSVKIDD
+20 DPAQFTVSIDD
-31 VNQGEVAIVDVSAE
+31 VNQGEVAIIDVDAE

-74 NKSGK
+74 NKSGRI
-79 VIEPEP
+79 IEPEP
-85 IEKFDEGFSNIT
+85 IEKFDEGFGNIT
-97 RYHEGTPQFSIP
+97 KYHEGTPKFSIP

-115 LPNGTYNVD
+115 LPNGIYNVD

-139 PNQITKTATFD
+139 PNQITKTATFS

-167 DKDSILAIADNNI
+167 DKESILAIADNNI

-187 MTMGFL
+187 MSMGFL

-207 ISFFLK
+207 ISFFMH
-213 RGEDKNTSPVKGALV
+213 RSENTNSSPVKSATV
-228 YMFGI
+228 YMLGI
-233 IMTFT
+233 VLTFT
-238 LLGMLLAI
+238 FLGMMLAI
-246 FLGASG
+246 LLGASG
-252 ATQLAS
+252 ANQLAA
-258 NPYVNLFIAFLF
+258 NPIVNMFIAFLF
-270 IYFAFSLFGFYEIE
+270 IYFAMSLFGFYEIE
-284 LPQSLKR
+284 IPESLR
-291 FSLQRENSEGYAGI
+291 RLSLQKENSEGYVGI

-310 TFTLTSFTCTVGF
+310 TFTLTSFTCTVQF

-332 QGQWFWPIIGMLI
+332 QGEWFWPIIGMLI

-365 KMPQSGG
+365 KLPQSGG

-377 KVIMGFLEIAAAFKF
+377 KVVMGFLELAAAFKF

-398 VWQWDIFTYE
+398 VWNWNIFTYE
-408 VVLTCWAIIMALCA
+408 VVLYLWALIMLLTGL
-422 SYILGYIRFKN
+422 YIFGLIKFKN
-433 DSKVTFSYQR
+433 DSPVTFSIQR
-443 ELLIGVIGLLIV
+443 SLFALSFILFG
-455 LYYQWSWITL
+455 
-465 TSSAKELVSYWSMMN
+465 
-480 TYIPL
+480 TYL
-485 FYIGAVM
+485 A
-492 AVYGLKS
+492 A
-499 YGRILLSIIFLFL
+499 
-512 SLYLLSGNFG
+512 GNHG
-522 YNING
+522 YDING
-527 TIESYLP
+527 NIKSYLP
-534 PKKMKSNLNWINSLD
+534 PKKYQSNLVWNNNLD

-554 ANEENKNIF
+554 AKEQNKNIF

-617 FETAALPYYVILDSN
+617 FETAALPYYVILDNN

-645 VEEFKNFLKTGLNN
+645 VEEFKDFLKTGLNN

>member
-1 MKKFFLILS
+1 MKKFFLTLS

-20 DPAQFSVKIDD
+20 DPAQFTVNIDD
-31 VNQGEVAIVDVSAE
+31 VNQGEVAIIDVNAE

-74 NKSGK
+74 NKSGR

-85 IEKFDEGFSNIT
+85 IEKFDEGFGNIT
-97 RYHEGTPQFSIP
+97 KYHEGTPQFSIP
-109 LELKDD
+109 LELKDN

-180 SSFLILA
+180 SSFLVLA
-187 MTMGFL
+187 MSMGFL

-207 ISFFLK
+207 ISFFMH
-213 RGEDKNTSPVKGALV
+213 RSENTNSSPVKSATV
-228 YMFGI
+228 YMLGI
-233 IMTFT
+233 VLTFT
-238 LLGMLLAI
+238 FLGMMLAI
-246 FLGASG
+246 LLGASG
-252 ATQLAS
+252 ANQLAA
-258 NPYVNLFIAFLF
+258 NPIVNMFIAFLF
-270 IYFAFSLFGFYEIE
+270 IYFAMSLFGFYEIE
-284 LPQSLKR
+284 IPESLR
-291 FSLQRENSEGYAGI
+291 RLSLQKENSKGYVGI

-310 TFTLTSFTCTVGF
+310 TFTLTSFTCTVQF

-332 QGQWFWPIIGMLI
+332 QGEWFWPIIGMLI

-365 KMPQSGG
+365 KLPQSGG

-377 KVIMGFLEIAAAFKF
+377 KVVMGFLELAAAFKF

-398 VWQWDIFTYE
+398 VWNWNIFTYE
-408 VVLTCWAIIMALCA
+408 VVLYLWALIMLLTGL
-422 SYILGYIRFKN
+422 YIFGLIKFKN
-433 DSKVTFSYQR
+433 DSPVTFSIQR
-443 ELLIGVIGLLIV
+443 SLFALAFIFFG
-455 LYYQWSWITL
+455 
-465 TSSAKELVSYWSMMN
+465 
-480 TYIPL
+480 TYL
-485 FYIGAVM
+485 A
-492 AVYGLKS
+492 A
-499 YGRILLSIIFLFL
+499 
-512 SLYLLSGNFG
+512 GNHG
-522 YNING
+522 YDING
-527 TIESYLP
+527 NIKSYLP
-534 PKKMKSNLNWINSLD
+534 PKKYQSNLVWNNNLD

-554 ANEENKNIF
+554 AAEQNKNIF

-645 VEEFKNFLKTGLNN
+645 VEEFKDFLKTGLNN

>member
-1 MKKFFLILS
+1 MKNFFLTLS
-10 FLNILWAQFS
+10 FLNILWSQFS
-20 DPAQFSVKIDD
+20 DPAQFTVNIDD
-31 VNQGEVAIVDVSAE
+31 VNQGEVAIIDVNAE

-74 NKSGK
+74 NKSGR

-85 IEKFDEGFSNIT
+85 IEKFDEGFGNIT
-97 RYHEGTPQFSIP
+97 KYHEGTPQFSIP

-115 LPNGTYNVD
+115 LSNGTYNVD

-180 SSFLILA
+180 SSFLVLA
-187 MTMGFL
+187 MSMGFL

-207 ISFFLK
+207 ISFFMH
-213 RGEDKNTSPVKGALV
+213 RSENTNSSPVKSATV
-228 YMFGI
+228 YMLGI
-233 IMTFT
+233 VLTFT
-238 LLGMLLAI
+238 FLGMMLAI
-246 FLGASG
+246 LLGASG
-252 ATQLAS
+252 ANQLAA
-258 NPYVNLFIAFLF
+258 NPIVNMFIAFLF
-270 IYFAFSLFGFYEIE
+270 IYFAMSLFGFYEIE
-284 LPQSLKR
+284 IPESLR
-291 FSLQRENSEGYAGI
+291 RLSLQKENSEGYVGI

-310 TFTLTSFTCTVGF
+310 TFTLTSFTCTVQF

-332 QGQWFWPIIGMLI
+332 QGEWFWPIIGMLI
-345 FSLAFASPFFFLALF
+345 FSLAFAFPFFFLALF

-365 KMPQSGG
+365 KLPQSGG

-377 KVIMGFLEIAAAFKF
+377 KVVMGFLELAAAFKF

-398 VWQWDIFTYE
+398 VWNWNIFTYE
-408 VVLTCWAIIMALCA
+408 VVLYLWALIMLLTGL
-422 SYILGYIRFKN
+422 YIFGLIKFKN
-433 DSKVTFSYQR
+433 DSPVTFSIQR
-443 ELLIGVIGLLIV
+443 SLFALAFIFFG
-455 LYYQWSWITL
+455 
-465 TSSAKELVSYWSMMN
+465 
-480 TYIPL
+480 TYL
-485 FYIGAVM
+485 A
-492 AVYGLKS
+492 A
-499 YGRILLSIIFLFL
+499 
-512 SLYLLSGNFG
+512 GNHG
-522 YNING
+522 YDING
-527 TIESYLP
+527 NIKSYLP
-534 PKKMKSNLNWINSLD
+534 PKKYQSNLVWNNNLD

-554 ANEENKNIF
+554 AAEQNKNIF

-585 SVEELMSEYVLVSLY
+585 SVEELMSQYVLVSLY

-645 VEEFKNFLKTGLNN
+645 VEEFKDFLKTGLNN

>member
-1 MKKFFLILS
+1 MKKFFLTLS

-20 DPAQFSVKIDD
+20 DPAQFTVSIDD
-31 VNQGEVAIVDVSAE
+31 VNQGEVAIIDVNAE

-74 NKSGK
+74 NKSGRI
-79 VIEPEP
+79 IEPEP
-85 IEKFDEGFSNIT
+85 IEKFDEGFGNIT
-97 RYHEGTPQFSIP
+97 KYHEGTPKFSIP

-115 LPNGTYNVD
+115 LPNGIYNVD

-139 PNQITKTATFD
+139 PNQITKTATFS

-167 DKDSILAIADNNI
+167 DKESILAIADNNI

-187 MTMGFL
+187 MSMGFL

-207 ISFFLK
+207 ISFFMH
-213 RGEDKNTSPVKGALV
+213 RSENTNSSPVKSATV
-228 YMFGI
+228 YMLGI
-233 IMTFT
+233 VLTFT
-238 LLGMLLAI
+238 FLGMMLAI
-246 FLGASG
+246 LLGASG
-252 ATQLAS
+252 ANQLAA
-258 NPYVNLFIAFLF
+258 NPIVNMFIAFLF
-270 IYFAFSLFGFYEIE
+270 IYFAMSLFGFYEIE
-284 LPQSLKR
+284 IPESLR
-291 FSLQRENSEGYAGI
+291 RLSLQKENSEGYVGI

-310 TFTLTSFTCTVGF
+310 TFTLTSFTCTVQF

-332 QGQWFWPIIGMLI
+332 QGEWFWPIIGMLI

-365 KMPQSGG
+365 KLPQSGG

-377 KVIMGFLEIAAAFKF
+377 KVVMGFLELAAAFKF

-398 VWQWDIFTYE
+398 VWNWNIFTYE
-408 VVLTCWAIIMALCA
+408 VVLYLWALIMLLTGL
-422 SYILGYIRFKN
+422 YIFGLIKFKN
-433 DSKVTFSYQR
+433 DSPVTFSIQR
-443 ELLIGVIGLLIV
+443 SLFALSFILFG
-455 LYYQWSWITL
+455 
-465 TSSAKELVSYWSMMN
+465 
-480 TYIPL
+480 TYL
-485 FYIGAVM
+485 A
-492 AVYGLKS
+492 A
-499 YGRILLSIIFLFL
+499 
-512 SLYLLSGNFG
+512 GNHG
-522 YNING
+522 YDING
-527 TIESYLP
+527 NIKSYLP
-534 PKKMKSNLNWINSLD
+534 PKKYQSNLVWNNNLD

-554 ANEENKNIF
+554 AKEQNKNIF

-617 FETAALPYYVILDSN
+617 FETAALPYYVILDNN

-645 VEEFKNFLKTGLNN
+645 VEEFEDFLKTGLN

>member
-1 MKKFFLILS
+1 MKKFFLTLS

-20 DPAQFSVKIDD
+20 DPAQFTVSIDD
-31 VNQGEVAIVDVSAE
+31 VNQGEVAIIDVNAE

-74 NKSGK
+74 NKSGRI
-79 VIEPEP
+79 IEPEP
-85 IEKFDEGFSNIT
+85 IEKFDEGFGNIT
-97 RYHEGTPQFSIP
+97 KYHEGTPKFSIP

-115 LPNGTYNVD
+115 LPNGIYNVD

-139 PNQITKTATFD
+139 PNQITKTATFS

-167 DKDSILAIADNNI
+167 DKESILAIADNNI

-187 MTMGFL
+187 MSMGFL

-207 ISFFLK
+207 ISFFMH
-213 RGEDKNTSPVKGALV
+213 RSENTNSSPVKSATV
-228 YMFGI
+228 YMLGI
-233 IMTFT
+233 VLTFT
-238 LLGMLLAI
+238 FLGMMLAI
-246 FLGASG
+246 LLGASG
-252 ATQLAS
+252 ANQLAA
-258 NPYVNLFIAFLF
+258 NPIVNMFIAFLF
-270 IYFAFSLFGFYEIE
+270 IYFAMSLFGFYEIE
-284 LPQSLKR
+284 IPESLR
-291 FSLQRENSEGYAGI
+291 RLSLQKENSEGYVGI

-310 TFTLTSFTCTVGF
+310 TFTLTSFTCTVQF

-332 QGQWFWPIIGMLI
+332 QGEWFWPIIGMLI

-365 KMPQSGG
+365 KLPQSGG

-377 KVIMGFLEIAAAFKF
+377 KVVMGFLELAAAFKF

-398 VWQWDIFTYE
+398 VWNWNIFTYE
-408 VVLTCWAIIMALCA
+408 VVLYLWALIMLLTGL
-422 SYILGYIRFKN
+422 YIFGLIKFKN
-433 DSKVTFSYQR
+433 DSPVTFSIQR
-443 ELLIGVIGLLIV
+443 SLFALSFILFG
-455 LYYQWSWITL
+455 
-465 TSSAKELVSYWSMMN
+465 
-480 TYIPL
+480 TYL
-485 FYIGAVM
+485 A
-492 AVYGLKS
+492 A
-499 YGRILLSIIFLFL
+499 
-512 SLYLLSGNFG
+512 GNHG
-522 YNING
+522 YDING
-527 TIESYLP
+527 NIKSYLP
-534 PKKMKSNLNWINSLD
+534 PKKYQSNLIWNNNLD

-554 ANEENKNIF
+554 AKEQNKNIF

-585 SVEELMSEYVLVSLY
+585 SVEELMSEYILVSLY

-617 FETAALPYYVILDSN
+617 FETAALPYYVILDNN

-645 VEEFKNFLKTGLNN
+645 VQEFKDFLKTGLNN

>member
-1 MKKFFLILS
+1 MKKFFLTLS

-20 DPAQFSVKIDD
+20 DPAQFTVSIDD
-31 VNQGEVAIVDVSAE
+31 VNQGEVAIIDVNAE

-74 NKSGK
+74 NKSGRI
-79 VIEPEP
+79 IEPEP
-85 IEKFDEGFSNIT
+85 IEKFDEGFGNIT
-97 RYHEGTPQFSIP
+97 KYHEGTPKFSIP

-115 LPNGTYNVD
+115 LPNGIYNVD

-139 PNQITKTATFD
+139 PNQITKTATFS

-167 DKDSILAIADNNI
+167 DKESILAIADNNI

-187 MTMGFL
+187 MSMGFL

-207 ISFFLK
+207 ISFFMH
-213 RGEDKNTSPVKGALV
+213 RSENTNSSPVKSATV
-228 YMFGI
+228 YMLGI
-233 IMTFT
+233 VLTFT
-238 LLGMLLAI
+238 FLGMMLAI
-246 FLGASG
+246 LLGASG
-252 ATQLAS
+252 ANQLAA
-258 NPYVNLFIAFLF
+258 NPIVNMFIAFLF
-270 IYFAFSLFGFYEIE
+270 IYFAMSLFGFYEIE
-284 LPQSLKR
+284 IPESLR
-291 FSLQRENSEGYAGI
+291 RLSLQKENSEGYVGI

-310 TFTLTSFTCTVGF
+310 TFTLTSFTCTVQF

-332 QGQWFWPIIGMLI
+332 QGEWFWPIIGMLI

-365 KMPQSGG
+365 KLPQSGG

-377 KVIMGFLEIAAAFKF
+377 KVVMGFLELAAAFKF

-398 VWQWDIFTYE
+398 VWNWNIFTYE
-408 VVLTCWAIIMALCA
+408 VVLYLWALIMLLTGL
-422 SYILGYIRFKN
+422 YIFGLIKFKN
-433 DSKVTFSYQR
+433 DSPVTFSIQR
-443 ELLIGVIGLLIV
+443 SLFALSFILFG
-455 LYYQWSWITL
+455 
-465 TSSAKELVSYWSMMN
+465 
-480 TYIPL
+480 TYL
-485 FYIGAVM
+485 A
-492 AVYGLKS
+492 A
-499 YGRILLSIIFLFL
+499 
-512 SLYLLSGNFG
+512 GNHG
-522 YNING
+522 YDING
-527 TIESYLP
+527 NIKSYLP
-534 PKKMKSNLNWINSLD
+534 PKKYQSNLVWNNNLD

-554 ANEENKNIF
+554 AKEQNKNIF

-585 SVEELMSEYVLVSLY
+585 SVEELISEYVLVSLY

-617 FETAALPYYVILDSN
+617 FETAALPYYVILDNN

-645 VEEFKNFLKTGLNN
+645 VEEFKDFLKTGLNN

>member
-1 MKKFFLILS
+1 MKKFFLTLS

-20 DPAQFSVKIDD
+20 DPAQFTVSIDD
-31 VNQGEVAIVDVSAE
+31 VNQGEVAIIDVNAE

-74 NKSGK
+74 NKSGRI
-79 VIEPEP
+79 IEPEP
-85 IEKFDEGFSNIT
+85 IEKFDEGFGNIT
-97 RYHEGTPQFSIP
+97 KYHEGTPKFSIP

-115 LPNGTYNVD
+115 LPNGIYNVD

-139 PNQITKTATFD
+139 PNQITKTATFS

-167 DKDSILAIADNNI
+167 DKESILAIADNNI

-187 MTMGFL
+187 MSMGFL

-207 ISFFLK
+207 ISFFMH
-213 RGEDKNTSPVKGALV
+213 RSENTNSSPVKNATV
-228 YMFGI
+228 YMLGI
-233 IMTFT
+233 VLTFT
-238 LLGMLLAI
+238 FLGMMLAI
-246 FLGASG
+246 LLGASG
-252 ATQLAS
+252 ANQLAA
-258 NPYVNLFIAFLF
+258 NPIVNMFIAFLF
-270 IYFAFSLFGFYEIE
+270 IYFAMSLFGFYEIE
-284 LPQSLKR
+284 IPESLR
-291 FSLQRENSEGYAGI
+291 RLSLQKENSEGYVGI

-310 TFTLTSFTCTVGF
+310 TFTLTSFTCTVQF

-332 QGQWFWPIIGMLI
+332 QGEWFWPIIGMLI

-365 KMPQSGG
+365 KLPQSGG

-377 KVIMGFLEIAAAFKF
+377 KVVMGFLELAAAFKF

-398 VWQWDIFTYE
+398 VWNWNIFTYE
-408 VVLTCWAIIMALCA
+408 VVLYLWALIMLLTGL
-422 SYILGYIRFKN
+422 YIFGLIKFKN
-433 DSKVTFSYQR
+433 DSPVTFSIQR
-443 ELLIGVIGLLIV
+443 SLFALSFILFG
-455 LYYQWSWITL
+455 
-465 TSSAKELVSYWSMMN
+465 
-480 TYIPL
+480 TYL
-485 FYIGAVM
+485 A
-492 AVYGLKS
+492 A
-499 YGRILLSIIFLFL
+499 
-512 SLYLLSGNFG
+512 GNHGFD
-522 YNING
+522 ING
-527 TIESYLP
+527 NIKSYLP
-534 PKKMKSNLNWINSLD
+534 PKKYQSNLVWNNNLD

-554 ANEENKNIF
+554 AKEQNKNIF

-609 KREYQINR
+609 KRVYQINR
-617 FETAALPYYVILDSN
+617 FETAALPYYVILDNN

-645 VEEFKNFLKTGLNN
+645 VEEFKDFLKTGLNN

>member
-1 MKKFFLILS
+1 MKKFFLTLS

-20 DPAQFSVKIDD
+20 DPAQFTVSIDD
-31 VNQGEVAIVDVSAE
+31 VNQGEVAIIDVNAE

-74 NKSGK
+74 NKSGRI
-79 VIEPEP
+79 IEPKP
-85 IEKFDEGFSNIT
+85 IEKFDEGFGNIT
-97 RYHEGTPQFSIP
+97 KYHEGTPKFSIP

-115 LPNGTYNVD
+115 LPNGIYNVD

-139 PNQITKTATFD
+139 PNQITKTATFS

-167 DKDSILAIADNNI
+167 DKESILAIADNNI
-180 SSFLILA
+180 SSFLIIA
-187 MTMGFL
+187 MSMGFL

-207 ISFFLK
+207 ISFFMH
-213 RGEDKNTSPVKGALV
+213 RSENTNSSPVKSATV
-228 YMFGI
+228 YMLGI
-233 IMTFT
+233 VLTFT
-238 LLGMLLAI
+238 FLGMMLAI
-246 FLGASG
+246 LLGASG
-252 ATQLAS
+252 ANQLAA
-258 NPYVNLFIAFLF
+258 NPIVNMFIAFLF
-270 IYFAFSLFGFYEIE
+270 IYFAMSLFGFYEIE
-284 LPQSLKR
+284 IPESLR
-291 FSLQRENSEGYAGI
+291 RLSLQKENSEGYVGI

-310 TFTLTSFTCTVGF
+310 TFTLTSFTCTVQF

-332 QGQWFWPIIGMLI
+332 QGEWFWPIIGMLI

-365 KMPQSGG
+365 KLPQSGG

-377 KVIMGFLEIAAAFKF
+377 KVVMGFLEFAAAFKF

-398 VWQWDIFTYE
+398 VWNWNIFTYE
-408 VVLTCWAIIMALCA
+408 VVLYLWALIMLLTGL
-422 SYILGYIRFKN
+422 YIFGLIKFKN
-433 DSKVTFSYQR
+433 DSPVTFSIQR
-443 ELLIGVIGLLIV
+443 SLFALSFILFG
-455 LYYQWSWITL
+455 
-465 TSSAKELVSYWSMMN
+465 
-480 TYIPL
+480 TYL
-485 FYIGAVM
+485 A
-492 AVYGLKS
+492 A
-499 YGRILLSIIFLFL
+499 
-512 SLYLLSGNFG
+512 GNHG
-522 YNING
+522 YDING
-527 TIESYLP
+527 NIKSYLP
-534 PKKMKSNLNWINSLD
+534 PKKYQSNLVWNNNLD

-554 ANEENKNIF
+554 AAEQNKNIF

-617 FETAALPYYVILDSN
+617 FETAALPYYVILDNN

-645 VEEFKNFLKTGLNN
+645 VEEFKDFLKTGLNN

>member
-1 MKKFFLILS
+1 MKKFFITLS

-20 DPAQFSVKIDD
+20 DPAQFTVNIDD
-31 VNQGEVAIVDVSAE
+31 VNQGEVAIIDVNAE

-74 NKSGK
+74 NKSGR

-85 IEKFDEGFSNIT
+85 IEKFDEGFGNIT
-97 RYHEGTPQFSIP
+97 KYHEGTPQFSIP

-115 LPNGTYNVD
+115 LPNGTYNLD

-180 SSFLILA
+180 SSFLVLA
-187 MTMGFL
+187 MSMGFL

-207 ISFFLK
+207 ISFFMH
-213 RGEDKNTSPVKGALV
+213 RSENTNSSPVKSATV
-228 YMFGI
+228 YMLGI
-233 IMTFT
+233 VLTFT
-238 LLGMLLAI
+238 FLGMMLAI
-246 FLGASG
+246 LLGASG
-252 ATQLAS
+252 ANQLAA
-258 NPYVNLFIAFLF
+258 NPIVNMFIAFLF
-270 IYFAFSLFGFYEIE
+270 IYFAMSLFGFYEIE
-284 LPQSLKR
+284 IPESLR
-291 FSLQRENSEGYAGI
+291 RLSLQKENSEGYVGI

-310 TFTLTSFTCTVGF
+310 TFTLTSFTCTVQF

-332 QGQWFWPIIGMLI
+332 QGEWFWPIIGMLI

-365 KMPQSGG
+365 KLPQSGG

-377 KVIMGFLEIAAAFKF
+377 KVVMGFLELAAAFKF

-398 VWQWDIFTYE
+398 VWNWNIFTYE
-408 VVLTCWAIIMALCA
+408 VVLYLWALIMLLTGL
-422 SYILGYIRFKN
+422 YIFGLIKFKN
-433 DSKVTFSYQR
+433 DSPVTFSIQR
-443 ELLIGVIGLLIV
+443 SLFALAFIFFG
-455 LYYQWSWITL
+455 
-465 TSSAKELVSYWSMMN
+465 
-480 TYIPL
+480 TYL
-485 FYIGAVM
+485 A
-492 AVYGLKS
+492 A
-499 YGRILLSIIFLFL
+499 
-512 SLYLLSGNFG
+512 GNHG
-522 YNING
+522 YDING
-527 TIESYLP
+527 NIKSYLP
-534 PKKMKSNLNWINSLD
+534 PKKYQSNLVWNNNLD

-554 ANEENKNIF
+554 AAEQNKNIF

-585 SVEELMSEYVLVSLY
+585 SVEELMSKYVLVSLY

-645 VEEFKNFLKTGLNN
+645 VEEFKDFLKTGLNN

>member
-1 MKKFFLILS
+1 MKKFFLTLS

-20 DPAQFSVKIDD
+20 DPAQFTVSIDD
-31 VNQGEVAIVDVSAE
+31 VNQGEVAIIDVDAE

-74 NKSGK
+74 NKSGRI
-79 VIEPEP
+79 IEPEP
-85 IEKFDEGFSNIT
+85 IEKFDEGFGNIT
-97 RYHEGTPQFSIP
+97 KYHEGTPKFSIP

-115 LPNGTYNVD
+115 LPNGIYNVD

-139 PNQITKTATFD
+139 PNQITKTATFS

-167 DKDSILAIADNNI
+167 DKESILAIADNNI

-187 MTMGFL
+187 MSMGFL

-207 ISFFLK
+207 ISFFMH
-213 RGEDKNTSPVKGALV
+213 RSENTNSSPVKSATV
-228 YMFGI
+228 YMLGI
-233 IMTFT
+233 VLTFT
-238 LLGMLLAI
+238 FLGMMLAI
-246 FLGASG
+246 LLGASG
-252 ATQLAS
+252 ANQLAA
-258 NPYVNLFIAFLF
+258 NPIVNMFIAFLF
-270 IYFAFSLFGFYEIE
+270 IYFAMSLFGFYEIE
-284 LPQSLKR
+284 IPESLR
-291 FSLQRENSEGYAGI
+291 RLSLQKENSEGYVGI

-310 TFTLTSFTCTVGF
+310 TFTLTSFTCTVQF

-332 QGQWFWPIIGMLI
+332 QGEWFWPIIGMLI

-365 KMPQSGG
+365 KLPQSGG

-377 KVIMGFLEIAAAFKF
+377 KVVMGFLELAAAFKF

-398 VWQWDIFTYE
+398 VWNWNIFTYE
-408 VVLTCWAIIMALCA
+408 VVLYLWALIMLLTGL
-422 SYILGYIRFKN
+422 YIFGLIKFKN
-433 DSKVTFSYQR
+433 DSPVTFSIQR
-443 ELLIGVIGLLIV
+443 SLFALSFILFG
-455 LYYQWSWITL
+455 
-465 TSSAKELVSYWSMMN
+465 
-480 TYIPL
+480 TYL
-485 FYIGAVM
+485 A
-492 AVYGLKS
+492 A
-499 YGRILLSIIFLFL
+499 
-512 SLYLLSGNFG
+512 GNHG
-522 YNING
+522 YDING
-527 TIESYLP
+527 NIKSYLP
-534 PKKMKSNLNWINSLD
+534 PKKYQSNLVWNNNLD

-554 ANEENKNIF
+554 AKEQNKNIF

-585 SVEELMSEYVLVSLY
+585 SVDELMSEYVLVSLY

-617 FETAALPYYVILDSN
+617 FETAALPYYVILDNN

-645 VEEFKNFLKTGLNN
+645 VEEFKDFLQTGLNNSGTL

>member
-1 MKKFFLILS
+1 MKKFFLTLS

-20 DPAQFSVKIDD
+20 NPAQFTVNIDD
-31 VNQGEVAIVDVSAE
+31 VNQGEVAIIDVNAE

-74 NKSGK
+74 NKSGR

-85 IEKFDEGFSNIT
+85 IEKFDEGFGNIT
-97 RYHEGTPQFSIP
+97 KYHEGTPQFRIP

-115 LPNGTYNVD
+115 LSNGTYNVD

-150 IKSGPIRSDFV
+150 VKSGPIRSDFV

-180 SSFLILA
+180 SSFLVLA
-187 MTMGFL
+187 MSMGFL

-207 ISFFLK
+207 ISFFMH
-213 RGEDKNTSPVKGALV
+213 RSENTNSSPVKSATV
-228 YMFGI
+228 YMLGI
-233 IMTFT
+233 VLTFT
-238 LLGMLLAI
+238 FLGMMLAI
-246 FLGASG
+246 LLGASG
-252 ATQLAS
+252 ANQLAA
-258 NPYVNLFIAFLF
+258 NPIVNMFIAFLF
-270 IYFAFSLFGFYEIE
+270 IYFAMSLFGFYEIE
-284 LPQSLKR
+284 IPESLR
-291 FSLQRENSEGYAGI
+291 RLSLQKENSEGYVGI

-310 TFTLTSFTCTVGF
+310 TFTLTSFTCTVQF

-332 QGQWFWPIIGMLI
+332 QGEWFWPIIGMLI

-365 KMPQSGG
+365 KLPQSGG

-377 KVIMGFLEIAAAFKF
+377 KVVMGFLELAAAFKF

-398 VWQWDIFTYE
+398 VWNWNIFTYE
-408 VVLTCWAIIMALCA
+408 VVLYLWALIMLFTGL
-422 SYILGYIRFKN
+422 YIFGLIKFKN
-433 DSKVTFSYQR
+433 DSPVTFSIQR
-443 ELLIGVIGLLIV
+443 SLFALAFIFFG
-455 LYYQWSWITL
+455 
-465 TSSAKELVSYWSMMN
+465 
-480 TYIPL
+480 TYL
-485 FYIGAVM
+485 A
-492 AVYGLKS
+492 A
-499 YGRILLSIIFLFL
+499 
-512 SLYLLSGNFG
+512 GNHG
-522 YNING
+522 YDING
-527 TIESYLP
+527 NIKSYLP
-534 PKKMKSNLNWINSLD
+534 PKKYQSNLVWNNNLD

-554 ANEENKNIF
+554 AAEQNKNIF

-645 VEEFKNFLKTGLNN
+645 VEEFKDFLKTGLNN

>member
-1 MKKFFLILS
+1 MKKFFLTLS

-20 DPAQFSVKIDD
+20 NPAQFTVNIDD
-31 VNQGEVAIVDVSAE
+31 VNQGEVAIIDVNAE

-74 NKSGK
+74 NKSGR

-85 IEKFDEGFSNIT
+85 IEKFDEGFGNIT
-97 RYHEGTPQFSIP
+97 KYHEGTPQFSIP

-115 LPNGTYNVD
+115 LSNGTYNVD

-180 SSFLILA
+180 SSFLVLA
-187 MTMGFL
+187 MSMGFL

-207 ISFFLK
+207 ISFFMH
-213 RGEDKNTSPVKGALV
+213 RSENTNSSPVKSATV
-228 YMFGI
+228 YMLGI
-233 IMTFT
+233 VLTFT
-238 LLGMLLAI
+238 FLGMMLAI
-246 FLGASG
+246 LLGASG
-252 ATQLAS
+252 ANQLAA
-258 NPYVNLFIAFLF
+258 NPIVNMFIAFLF
-270 IYFAFSLFGFYEIE
+270 IYFAMSLFGFYEIE
-284 LPQSLKR
+284 IPESLR
-291 FSLQRENSEGYAGI
+291 RLSLQKENSEGYVGI

-310 TFTLTSFTCTVGF
+310 TFTLTSFTCTVQF

-332 QGQWFWPIIGMLI
+332 QGEWFWPIIGMLI
-345 FSLAFASPFFFLALF
+345 FSLAFAFPFFFLALF

-365 KMPQSGG
+365 KLPQSGG

-377 KVIMGFLEIAAAFKF
+377 KVVMGFLELAAAFKF

-398 VWQWDIFTYE
+398 VWNWNIFTYE
-408 VVLTCWAIIMALCA
+408 VVLYLWALIMLFTGL
-422 SYILGYIRFKN
+422 YIFGLIKFKN
-433 DSKVTFSYQR
+433 DSPVTFSIQR
-443 ELLIGVIGLLIV
+443 SLFALAFIFFG
-455 LYYQWSWITL
+455 
-465 TSSAKELVSYWSMMN
+465 
-480 TYIPL
+480 TYL
-485 FYIGAVM
+485 A
-492 AVYGLKS
+492 A
-499 YGRILLSIIFLFL
+499 
-512 SLYLLSGNFG
+512 GNHG
-522 YNING
+522 YDING
-527 TIESYLP
+527 NIKSYLP
-534 PKKMKSNLNWINSLD
+534 PKKYQSNLVWNNNLD

-554 ANEENKNIF
+554 AAEQNKNIF

-645 VEEFKNFLKTGLNN
+645 VEEFKDFLKTGLNN